1 VPLTI
6 AAACCCC
13 CCCCCCALTTIDV
26 FLFCFVSFYYFNFP
40 SAGLPHNQIAAQIVR
55 QASLVD
61 TSAES
66 NFAIVFGAMG
76 VSNEVAVRERGR
88 GEEVERKEKSLDLEK
103 KKKKN

>member
-1 VPLTI
+1 
-6 AAACCCC
+6 
-13 CCCCCCALTTIDV
+13 
-26 FLFCFVSFYYFNFP
+26 
-40 SAGLPHNQIAAQIVR
+40 VR